1 MYIALL
7 VSQFLFLLC
16 LCLPTGR
23 LLCGPV
29 ILKVDAGPGRMVASD
44 ESITKRAE
52 LAEKGL
58 LILLGLPN
66 ATSVQQE
73 MDVMYQGF
81 KAATYARG
89 ETLLTRKLMLRG
101 REIEE
106 HRRINRNGATGAA
119 VVSTPLSIG
128 FEDLSIVVNGY
139 DDDPIDMKPFDK
151 FFTKERIVLSWEKVG
166 FVPFTRNCL
175 KHKKVRHE
183 IGEQGDAKSAEL
195 EDLQDQYDHLVTL
208 ARRRGFN
215 AGVFDAS
222 IPVAKRME
230 RVVDEEEQ
238 VNQLLETK
246 SAFSVGGIWN
256 ICGTR
261 IVNASVVI
269 RAQKH
274 QVALE
279 AEKSAVQAQGRAARR
294 VKLLVNA
301 QTALQKY
308 RDGGSNGM
316 TDKDWGD
323 IIRWVLPES
332 KAEGLMKDLKK
343 SDAIIAKLATLD
355 REWTTYIPPIE
366 AV

>member
-1 MYIALL
+1 MLALAEWW
-7 VSQFLFLLC
+7 
-16 LCLPTGR
+16 PRTR
-23 LLCGPV
+23 
-29 ILKVDAGPGRMVASD
+29 ASP
-44 ESITKRAE
+44 AE

-81 KAATYARG
+81 KAATYAAWG

-119 VVSTPLSIG
+119 VVSIPLSIG

-151 FFTKERIVLSWEKVG
+151 FFNKERIVLSWKRVG

-183 IGEQGDAKSAEL
+183 IGKQGEAKSAEL
-195 EDLQDQYDHLVTL
+195 EDLQDQYDHLVSL

-222 IPVAKRME
+222 LPVAK
-230 RVVDEEEQ
+230 
-238 VNQLLETK
+238 
-246 SAFSVGGIWN
+246 
-256 ICGTR
+256 
-261 IVNASVVI
+261 
-269 RAQKH
+269 
-274 QVALE
+274 
-279 AEKSAVQAQGRAARR
+279 QANGEGRR
-294 VKLLVNA
+294 
-301 QTALQKY
+301 
-308 RDGGSNGM
+308 
-316 TDKDWGD
+316 
-323 IIRWVLPES
+323 
-332 KAEGLMKDLKK
+332 
-343 SDAIIAKLATLD
+343 
-355 REWTTYIPPIE
+355 
-366 AV
+366 